1 MERKLFFLGLFL
13 AIISLVNFVCICKL
27 IFVLDGN
34 GCWASIGV
42 VAAMCDMLVAAVI
55 VIVFALKYND

>member
-13 AIISLVNFVCICKL
+13 AIISLVNLVCICKL
-27 IFVLDGN
+27 ISVLDGN
-34 GCWASIGV
+34 WYWTSIGV

-55 VIVFALKYND
+55 VR